1 MIDFRDL
8 RGGRGQLADR
18 AHLHLRWQ
26 IWQNEP
32 NYVSEDTEFID
43 TIGHPP
49 RAERRSAD
57 GVIFCLKM

>member
-1 MIDFRDL
+1 MIYFRGL
-8 RGGRGQLADR
+8 KRGRGQFADR
-18 AHLHLRWQ
+18 AHLHPRSQ

-49 RAERRSAD
+49 RD
-57 GVIFCLKM
+57 GVLMV

>member
-1 MIDFRDL
+1 MIDFRPL
-8 RGGRGQLADR
+8 RGRPVNWLIARTFTPDR
-18 AHLHLRWQ
+18 Q

-49 RAERRSAD
+49 EPRG
-57 GVIFCLKM
+57 GVLMV